1 MDSIKEIQV
10 KTVLLGESG
19 VGKSCII
26 LRYINGIFSSTHSS
40 TILSTFSSKKI
51 KFDENTLITLN
62 IWDTAGQE
70 KFRAITKINYQ
81 DAAVIIL
88 VFDLTNKTSFNV
100 IKDYWYPQVK
110 ENAPENV
117 ILVLVAAKCDLE
129 DRYEVDLN
137 EAENYAKEIDAI
149 FKKTSALDNI
159 GINELFQEIGKKIL
173 SYDNFNGRI
182 VDRRTKSLENI
193 EFENSLNISNNKNKK
208 KTEQKNQK
216 ANKNKD
222 GKCC

>member
-1 MDSIKEIQV
+1 MDSIKEIHV

-129 DRYEVDLN
+129 NRYEVDLN

-208 KTEQKNQK
+208 KTDQKNQK
-216 ANKNKD
+216 ANKNKE

>member
-51 KFDENTLITLN
+51 KIDENTLITLN

-208 KTEQKNQK
+208 KTAQKNQK

>member
-129 DRYEVDLN
+129 NRYEVDLN

-193 EFENSLNISNNKNKK
+193 EFENSLNISNNKNKR
-208 KTEQKNQK
+208 KTDQKNQK

>member
-51 KFDENTLITLN
+51 KFDENTLIKLN

-129 DRYEVDLN
+129 NRYEVDLN

-208 KTEQKNQK
+208 KTDQKNQK

>member
-62 IWDTAGQE
+62 IWDTVGQE

-110 ENAPENV
+110 GNAPENV

-129 DRYEVDLN
+129 NRYEVDLN

-216 ANKNKD
+216 SNKNKD

>member
-62 IWDTAGQE
+62 IWEPAGQE

-129 DRYEVDLN
+129 NRYEVDLN

>member
-129 DRYEVDLN
+129 NRYEVDLN

-216 ANKNKD
+216 ANKNKE

>member
-1 MDSIKEIQV
+1 MDEPISV
-10 KTVLLGESG
+10 KVVLLGESG

-88 VFDLTNKTSFNV
+88 VFDLTNKISFNV

-208 KTEQKNQK
+208 KTDQKNQK

>member
-51 KFDENTLITLN
+51 KTDENTLITLN

-129 DRYEVDLN
+129 NRYEVDLN

-193 EFENSLNISNNKNKK
+193 EFENSLNLSNNKNKK
-208 KTEQKNQK
+208 KTDQKNQK
-216 ANKNKD
+216 ANKNKE

>member
-62 IWDTAGQE
+62 IWEPAGQE

-129 DRYEVDLN
+129 NRYEVDLN

-208 KTEQKNQK
+208 KTDQKNQK
-216 ANKNKD
+216 ANKNEE

>member
-19 VGKSCII
+19 VGKSFII

-129 DRYEVDLN
+129 NRYEVDLN

-208 KTEQKNQK
+208 KTDQKNQK

>member
-1 MDSIKEIQV
+1 M
-10 KTVLLGESG
+10 
-19 VGKSCII
+19 
-26 LRYINGIFSSTHSS
+26 
-40 TILSTFSSKKI
+40 
-51 KFDENTLITLN
+51 
-62 IWDTAGQE
+62 
-70 KFRAITKINYQ
+70 
-81 DAAVIIL
+81 
-88 VFDLTNKTSFNV
+88 
-100 IKDYWYPQVK
+100 
-110 ENAPENV
+110 
-117 ILVLVAAKCDLE
+117 AAKCDLE
-129 DRYEVDLN
+129 NRYEVDLN

-208 KTEQKNQK
+208 KTDQKNQK

>member
-129 DRYEVDLN
+129 NRYEVDLN

-193 EFENSLNISNNKNKK
+193 EFENSLNISNSKNKK
-208 KTEQKNQK
+208 KTDQKNQK

>member
-129 DRYEVDLN
+129 NRYEVDLN

-182 VDRRTKSLENI
+182 VDRRTKSLEYI

>member
-129 DRYEVDLN
+129 NRYEVDLN

-208 KTEQKNQK
+208 KTDQKNQK
-216 ANKNKD
+216 AHKNKE

>member
-129 DRYEVDLN
+129 NRYEVDLN

-182 VDRRTKSLENI
+182 VDRRTKSLEYI

-208 KTEQKNQK
+208 KTDQKNQK

>member
-129 DRYEVDLN
+129 NRYEVDLN

>member
-129 DRYEVDLN
+129 NRYEVDLN

-208 KTEQKNQK
+208 KTDQKNQK
-216 ANKNKD
+216 ANKNEE

>member
-51 KFDENTLITLN
+51 KFDDNTLITLN

-129 DRYEVDLN
+129 NRYEVDLN

-149 FKKTSALDNI
+149 FKKTSSLDNI

-182 VDRRTKSLENI
+182 VDRRTKSLEYI

-208 KTEQKNQK
+208 KTDQKNQK

>member
-208 KTEQKNQK
+208 KTDQKNQK

>member
-88 VFDLTNKTSFNV
+88 VFDLTNKTSFNI

-129 DRYEVDLN
+129 NRYEVDLN

-208 KTEQKNQK
+208 KTDQKNQK

>member
-129 DRYEVDLN
+129 NRYEVDLN

-149 FKKTSALDNI
+149 FKKTSDLDNI

-173 SYDNFNGRI
+173 SIDNFNGRI

>member
-129 DRYEVDLN
+129 NRYEVDLN

-173 SYDNFNGRI
+173 SNDNFNGRI

-208 KTEQKNQK
+208 KTDQKNQK

>member
-129 DRYEVDLN
+129 NRYEVDLN

-208 KTEQKNQK
+208 KTDQKNQK

>member
-26 LRYINGIFSSTHSS
+26 LRYINGIFYSTHSS

-129 DRYEVDLN
+129 NRYEVDLN

-208 KTEQKNQK
+208 KTDQKNQK
-216 ANKNKD
+216 ANKKKE

>member
-1 MDSIKEIQV
+1 MDSIKEIHV

-129 DRYEVDLN
+129 NRYEVDLN

-182 VDRRTKSLENI
+182 VDRRTKSLEYI
-193 EFENSLNISNNKNKK
+193 EFENSLNISNSKNKK
-208 KTEQKNQK
+208 KTDQKNQK

>member
-51 KFDENTLITLN
+51 KFDGNTLITLN

-208 KTEQKNQK
+208 KTDQKNQK

>member
-129 DRYEVDLN
+129 NRYEVDLN

-208 KTEQKNQK
+208 KTDQKNQK
-216 ANKNKD
+216 ANKNKE